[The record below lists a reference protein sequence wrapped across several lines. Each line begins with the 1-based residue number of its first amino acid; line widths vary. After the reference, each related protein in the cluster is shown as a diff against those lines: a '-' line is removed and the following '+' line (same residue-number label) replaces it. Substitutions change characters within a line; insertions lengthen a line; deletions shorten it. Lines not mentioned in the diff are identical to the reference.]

1 MILVSAFI
9 ALLLF
14 LIWIGLIFIRKS
26 LWDVVHQNLIDM
38 EDNFSGKIIRN
49 GFAARP
55 VFHGKMNGE
64 DLTINFSTA
73 RTKSGRKTYINITS
87 TLKRDLSLTI
97 TEKNWLL
104 EQNDKIPENGREI
117 NVNEKYNYIIMTG
130 INKQSDQLI
139 GNEKF
144 KDALRNSDNL
154 AYLFIGKSGTICEFW
169 SAQIDKDTQFDR
181 MKSRLENIQTLMEKI
196 Q

>member
-1 MILVSAFI
+1 MILISAFI

-14 LIWIGLIFIRKS
+14 LVWIGLIFIRKS

-38 EDNFSGKIIRN
+38 EDNFSGKIIRSS
-49 GFAARP
+49 FAARP

-73 RTKSGRKTYINITS
+73 RTKSGRKTYINITL

-104 EQNDKIPENGREI
+104 EQNDKIPENGLEI
-117 NVNEKYNYIIMTG
+117 NVDETHNYIILTG
-130 INKQSDQLI
+130 SDKQAKQLI
-139 GNEKF
+139 SNEKF
-144 KDALRNSDNL
+144 INALKNFDKL

-169 SAQIDKDTQFDR
+169 SAQIDKDTQFDL

-196 Q
+196 K